1 MRYFHRTSIAPDDV
15 LAEADTYLGERLQR
29 SDAGDR
35 HRTFSGTIGRID
47 LTVEA
52 EGGHYTLINVVTDQV
67 GESEADRV
75 AKRFLGM
82 VHKRAEP
89 WHEVKGAY

>member
-15 LAEADTYLGERLQR
+15 LAEADGYFGERLQC

-35 HRTFSGTIGRID
+35 RRTFSGTVGRID

-75 AKRFLGM
+75 AKRFLSM

-89 WHEVKGAY
+89 EHEVKGAY